1 MSRRFGLPTAALS
14 CKHPFLPRN
23 RLGWVG
29 PLLHQ
34 SGHTEPRLFSQ
45 LRIIDMPE
53 WTAEQI
59 AQRAFDL
66 DLIDEQQLRELW
78 GEIGTGIVEVDQ
90 FKQTLQGRG
99 LLTNFQLKRLLH
111 GERHGYF
118 YGPYKVLYKVGSG
131 TFSRVYRAVHRETGQ
146 VRALKVLR
154 AELQHD
160 PEKRQQFIQEGEM
173 GCTLVHPNIVRIY
186 EVVTD
191 ANFSFFVMDF
201 IEGRNLR
208 EFLKSRRMEPAEAVR
223 LCIDICRGLDSA
235 FKRGISHRDLKA
247 SNVLISSLGQAKL
260 LDFGLAGIDPNS
272 TDAELANISN
282 DRTIDYAALERSTGV
297 RKDDMRSD
305 IFFLGCIFYHM
316 LSGKPALEEVQDRR
330 ARMAKQRFDEMKPI
344 LEVAPNLA
352 LDLASIVNRAT
363 MLDPEKRYQSPGEM
377 LAELLVAGDRL
388 SGGNGRIKNFA
399 AAAKQR
405 AVMIVEPNAQ
415 IQETLR
421 GQFKD
426 KGFRVL
432 VTADPQRPASMFT
445 EENQPAD
452 CVLFSTSTLGE
463 DALEAFNEFGSGAA
477 TQQVPAVLLLGPRH
491 TEWTGRAQTDDRHAT
506 VTTPIKMKRLLELF
520 ERLMP
525 ATAQK

>member
-14 CKHPFLPRN
+14 CKHPSLPRN

-29 PLLHQ
+29 PFLHQ

-45 LRIIDMPE
+45 ARIIDMPE

-78 GEIGTGIVEVDQ
+78 GEIGTGVVNVDQ

-99 LLTNFQLKRLLH
+99 LLTNFQLQRLLH
-111 GERHGYF
+111 GERHNYF

-154 AELQHD
+154 EKLQHD
-160 PEKRQQFIQEGEM
+160 PETRQQFIQEGEM

-191 ANFSFFVMDF
+191 ANYSFFVMDF

-208 EFLKSRRMEPAEAVR
+208 EFLKSRRMEAAEAVR

-297 RKDDMRSD
+297 ARTTCEA
-305 IFFLGCIFYHM
+305 IFSS
-316 LSGKPALEEVQDRR
+316 SGAY
-330 ARMAKQRFDEMKPI
+330 FTTCF
-344 LEVAPNLA
+344 
-352 LDLASIVNRAT
+352 LASRHWR
-363 MLDPEKRYQSPGEM
+363 KCR
-377 LAELLVAGDRL
+377 
-388 SGGNGRIKNFA
+388 
-399 AAAKQR
+399 
-405 AVMIVEPNAQ
+405 
-415 IQETLR
+415 
-421 GQFKD
+421 
-426 KGFRVL
+426 
-432 VTADPQRPASMFT
+432 TA
-445 EENQPAD
+445 
-452 CVLFSTSTLGE
+452 
-463 DALEAFNEFGSGAA
+463 
-477 TQQVPAVLLLGPRH
+477 VPAWLSSDSTR
-491 TEWTGRAQTDDRHAT
+491 
-506 VTTPIKMKRLLELF
+506 
-520 ERLMP
+520 
-525 ATAQK
+525 

>member
-1 MSRRFGLPTAALS
+1 
-14 CKHPFLPRN
+14 
-23 RLGWVG
+23 
-29 PLLHQ
+29 
-34 SGHTEPRLFSQ
+34 
-45 LRIIDMPE
+45 MPE

-66 DLIDEQQLRELW
+66 DLIDEKQLRELW
-78 GEIGTGIVEVDQ
+78 GEIGTGIAEVEQ

-131 TFSRVYRAVHRETGQ
+131 TFARVYRAVHRENGQ

-154 AELQHD
+154 VEHQHE

-173 GCTLVHPNIVRIY
+173 GCTLIHPNIVRIY
-186 EVVTD
+186 EAVSD
-191 ANFSFFVMDF
+191 AHASYFVMDF

-208 EFLKSRRMEPAEAVR
+208 EFLKSRRMEPGEAIR
-223 LCIDICRGLDSA
+223 LCIDICRGLDYA

-247 SNVLISSLGQAKL
+247 SNVLVSSLGQAKL

-272 TDAELANISN
+272 SDAELANVSN
-282 DRTIDYAALERSTGV
+282 DRTIDYAALERTTGV
-297 RKDDMRSD
+297 RKDDQRSD
-305 IFFLGCIFYHM
+305 IFFLGCILYHM
-316 LSGKPALEEVQDRR
+316 LSGKPALEEVPDRR
-330 ARMAKQRFDEMKPI
+330 TRMGRQRFEDMKPI
-344 LEVAPNLA
+344 LSVAPDLQ

-363 MLDPEKRYQSPGEM
+363 LLDPEKRYQSPGEM

-388 SGGNGRIKNFA
+388 SGGNGKIKNFA
-399 AAAKQR
+399 SAAKQR

-415 IQETLR
+415 IQDALR
-421 GQFKD
+421 VQFKD

-432 VTADPQRPASMFT
+432 VTADPQRPASLFT
-445 EENQPAD
+445 DENQPAD
-452 CVLFSTSTLGE
+452 CVIFSTSTLGE
-463 DALEAFNEFGSGAA
+463 DALEAFNEFGSGTA
-477 TQQVPAVLLLGPRH
+477 TQQVPAILLLGSRH
-491 TEWTGRAQTDDRHAT
+491 HAWTNRAQTNDRRAT

-520 ERLMP
+520 DRLMP
-525 ATAQK
+525 AAQKT

>member
-1 MSRRFGLPTAALS
+1 
-14 CKHPFLPRN
+14 
-23 RLGWVG
+23 
-29 PLLHQ
+29 
-34 SGHTEPRLFSQ
+34 
-45 LRIIDMPE
+45 MPE

-78 GEIGTGIVEVDQ
+78 GEIGTGIVDVDQ

-208 EFLKSRRMEPAEAVR
+208 EFLKSRRMEAAEAIR
-223 LCIDICRGLDSA
+223 LCIDICRGLDYA

-260 LDFGLAGIDPNS
+260 LDFGLAGIDPNCQRRRIGKYQQRS
-272 TDAELANISN
+272 H
-282 DRTIDYAALERSTGV
+282 DRLCR
-297 RKDDMRSD
+297 
-305 IFFLGCIFYHM
+305 LGTLH
-316 LSGKPALEEVQDRR
+316 RR
-330 ARMAKQRFDEMKPI
+330 AQ
-344 LEVAPNLA
+344 
-352 LDLASIVNRAT
+352 
-363 MLDPEKRYQSPGEM
+363 G
-377 LAELLVAGDRL
+377 
-388 SGGNGRIKNFA
+388 
-399 AAAKQR
+399 
-405 AVMIVEPNAQ
+405 
-415 IQETLR
+415 
-421 GQFKD
+421 
-426 KGFRVL
+426 
-432 VTADPQRPASMFT
+432 
-445 EENQPAD
+445 
-452 CVLFSTSTLGE
+452 
-463 DALEAFNEFGSGAA
+463 
-477 TQQVPAVLLLGPRH
+477 
-491 TEWTGRAQTDDRHAT
+491 RHAQRYFL
-506 VTTPIKMKRLLELF
+506 PRLHILPHAFWQAGTGGSARPPCPHEPSSDST
-520 ERLMP
+520 R
-525 ATAQK
+525 